1 MLPLPFAGSLP
12 VFAVLMAVAGLALA
26 PVTAAAYSVIEN
38 LAAEGSVTE
47 SFAWQVVGYVLGGA
61 VGAWLSGI
69 LVDALS
75 VEAALALAPA
85 MAACSLVVALAGLGR

>member
-1 MLPLPFAGSLP
+1 MLAGGG
-12 VFAVLMAVAGLALA
+12 GLGLA
-26 PVTAAAYSVIEN
+26 PVTAAAYSVIEE

-47 SFAWQVVGYVLGGA
+47 SFAWQVVGAVLGGA
-61 VGAWLSGI
+61 VGVWLAGV

-85 MAACSLVVALAGLGR
+85 IATCSLLVALRGDRALRVEG